1 MRPLRGALPRRRAY
15 VWPSVS
21 THAETLCARA
31 ATLCTQARVAEAEAR
46 ASAVEA
52 AWNESA
58 AAISRVADFK
68 REITGGRH
76 EAAVAVAV
84 EAVAAPD
91 AAAASGTSMV
101 PRAELEALKK
111 ECREAMLRWVSQLE
125 QISELELSLQCER
138 REKAEV

>member
-1 MRPLRGALPRRRAY
+1 M
-15 VWPSVS
+15 WPSVS

-58 AAISRVADFK
+58 AAISRVADFE